1 MAHAGTPSNL
11 TTHRT
16 TSSPKTFWQAFIAA
30 ILVLALAVGL
40 VALTSNL
47 THTAPAIPANHSV
60 QIQGQ
65 PGAVDVHKVVG
76 HKGAMI
82 YQ

>member
-11 TTHRT
+11 THQQTPTIHG
-16 TSSPKTFWQAFIAA
+16 FWRAFIAA
-30 ILVLALAVGL
+30 ILVLAVAAGIVAVSSN
-40 VALTSNL
+40 LTSN
-47 THTAPAIPANHSV
+47 AQVVPAAVKAH
-60 QIQGQ
+60 QIQAQ
-65 PGAVDVHKVVG
+65 PGLDIHKVVG

>member
-11 TTHRT
+11 TNQAT
-16 TSSPKTFWQAFIAA
+16 TPSTNAFWRAFIAA
-30 ILVLALAVGL
+30 ILVVAFAAGIVAVS
-40 VALTSNL
+40 SNL
-47 THTAPAIPANHSV
+47 TSRAPVAPAPGY
-60 QIQGQ
+60 QIQTQ
-65 PGAVDVHKVVG
+65 PGLDIHKVVG